1 MTSISTPNQNLLDAC
16 ARATAIETMLARA
29 RVGGLQY
36 RVAQLEK
43 AYDVAVDKMNAM
55 WDAWN
60 ESLLQ
65 ERLARLRA

>member
-1 MTSISTPNQNLLDAC
+1 MTSISTPHQNLLDAC

-29 RVGGLQY
+29 RVGGRQY
-36 RVAQLEK
+36 CVAQLEK
-43 AYDVAVDKMNAM
+43 KYQQAIDNMNAM